1 MDRNETTRNNERV
14 TKTFYTRFRKEH
26 DTFFDF
32 ISGIND
38 QSHKDQYTSLML
50 NRLMFCYFLQKQLFL
65 NNDPEYLNNK
75 FKLSKEKHGKAQ
87 HYSFYRRFL
96 LTLFYKGF
104 SQPVHSK
111 AVKVI
116 IGNIPFLNCSLFDVH
131 EIENNKKIDIADKA
145 FENIF
150 NFFDSFQW
158 TLEKSA
164 NSTGNEINPDVIG
177 YIFEKY
183 INKRAENGA
192 YYTKEDITEYIGKN
206 CIIPYLFDVVEQKC
220 PRSFDK
226 EGDIWKMVK
235 NSEDAYIYDAVKKGV
250 NEKLPQEIE
259 KGIKDVNRRS
269 EWEKTAPDKY
279 ALPTEIWREVVE
291 RRMRYVEIAEKIRKG
306 QIRHINDFITYNLNI
321 RRFAQDVIERSDNTD
336 FVFVWW
342 DALNKIT
349 ILDPTCGSG
358 AFLLAAI
365 NILEPLYDTC
375 IARIQNPAHPNQ
387 KYFIL
392 KTIILKNIYGI
403 DIMNEAV
410 EIAKLRLF
418 LKLVAAVEPD
428 YSKPK
433 LGLEPMPCLDTNIRC
448 DNALFCL
455 GGGFDVV
462 IGNPPYVE
470 IQLSKISYDLSSFQT
485 QKTNNLHALCF
496 ERFNQ
501 LSKGNLSRNGVIL
514 PIGAFSTQNMEPL
527 MNFIDAE
534 YGEKWVSFYHFRPQP
549 LFNGDKGANTAT
561 AILLAAHGDRRR
573 FSTGARKFSEQ
584 TRRFLF
590 DNMQYVKDTTVFR
603 RRYSFCF
610 PKIGSS
616 IEIGI
621 LNKVLTN
628 KPLSLLKAV
637 HETEQYVNYRTA
649 GGLYYKIIINF
660 PFPYKSTSNKTIYFK
675 ESADR
680 DVITAFLNSS
690 LQWLIYT
697 ISFDTLNFTDY
708 YIYSLPFSYNDL
720 TANHKRQ
727 LHKLCNELMADYK
740 KNAKHKHRGKTP
752 CYEIKANLSKPI
764 IDKIDCVLAEHYG
777 FTNEE
782 LDYIIN
788 YDIKYRLH

>member
-1 MDRNETTRNNERV
+1 MDRNEIAKNNERV
-14 TKTFYTRFRKEH
+14 TKTFYARFRKEH
-26 DTFFDF
+26 DTFLDF

-38 QSHKDQYTSLML
+38 QVHKDQYTSLML

-65 NNDPEYLNNK
+65 NNDPEYLQNK
-75 FKLSKEKHGKAQ
+75 LNLSKEKHGKGQ
-87 HYSFYRRFL
+87 FSSFYRNFL
-96 LTLFYKGF
+96 LTLFHKGL
-104 SQPVHSK
+104 SQPVHSN

-150 NFFDSFQW
+150 SFFDSFQW
-158 TLEKSA
+158 TLEKSV

-183 INKRAENGA
+183 INNRAENGA
-192 YYTKEDITEYIGKN
+192 YYTKEDITEYITKN
-206 CIIPYLFDVVEQKC
+206 CIIPYLFNAVEQKC

-226 EGDIWKMVK
+226 EGDIWKMVRC
-235 NSEDAYIYDAVKKGV
+235 SGDAYIYDTVKKGV

-259 KGIKDVNRRS
+259 KGIKDVNGRS

-279 ALPTEIWREVVE
+279 ALPTEIWREVIE
-291 RRMRYVEIAEKIRKG
+291 RRMRYAEIAGKIKKG
-306 QIRHINDFITYNLNI
+306 QIRNINDFITYNLNI
-321 RRFAQDVIERSDNTD
+321 RQFAQDVIGRSDD
-336 FVFVWW
+336 PSFILAWW
-342 DALNKIT
+342 DAINKIT
-349 ILDPTCGSG
+349 VLDPTCGSG
-358 AFLLAAI
+358 AFLLATI
-365 NILEPLYDTC
+365 NILEPLYETC
-375 IARIQNPAHPNQ
+375 IARIQNLTHPNQ

-392 KTIILKNIYGI
+392 KKIILKNVYGI

-428 YSKPK
+428 YNKPNM
-433 LGLEPMPCLDTNIRC
+433 GLETMPCLDTNIRC

-470 IQLSKISYDLSSFQT
+470 IQRGKISYDISSFQT

-501 LSKGNLSRNGVIL
+501 LSRGKISRNGVIL

-527 MNFIDAE
+527 MNFIDVE
-534 YGEKWVSFYHFRPQP
+534 YGEKWVSFYHFRPQS

-561 AILLAAHGDRRR
+561 AILLAAHGDKCR

-590 DNMQYVKDTTVFR
+590 DNMQYVKDTTDFR
-603 RRYSFCF
+603 QRNSFCF

-621 LNKVLTN
+621 LNKILTN
-628 KPLSLLKAV
+628 KPLSLLKAYI
-637 HETEQYVNYRTA
+637 ETEQYANYRTA

-660 PFPYKSTSNKTIYFK
+660 PFPYKSTSNKTIYFNK
-675 ESADR
+675 STDG

-727 LHKLCNELMADYK
+727 LHDLCNELMADYK
-740 KNAKHKHRGKTP
+740 KNAKHKNRGKTS

-764 IDKIDCVLAEHYG
+764 IDKIDHVLAEHYG

-788 YDIKYRLH
+788 YDIKYRH